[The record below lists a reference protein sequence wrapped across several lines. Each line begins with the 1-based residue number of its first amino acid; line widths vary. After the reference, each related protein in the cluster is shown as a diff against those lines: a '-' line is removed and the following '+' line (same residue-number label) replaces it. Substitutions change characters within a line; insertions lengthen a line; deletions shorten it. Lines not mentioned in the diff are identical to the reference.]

1 MKRNLFSSSLS
12 CRRFLLLRFNSFMYF
27 LFLFFFYNN
36 VFLFFFF
43 FPFIIPLLS
52 SLTQIK
58 FSFLL
63 DLFFILFLSLF
74 ISIACTFNAIKEK
87 NYIKYL
93 FYFLTFTFFFNSFV
107 LFSLHFSLF
116 FLCLSVSLFESFFV
130 ILFRLWNCS
139 ITFLSLIAFISFSV
153 WILPFLKYFHSF
165 LNISFFSFSFL
176 IFSVFISFIF
186 RFAFI
191 LFEFLLF

>member
-1 MKRNLFSSSLS
+1 MRLVIFIGTWLTWSAICFRLLCLADGFS
-12 CRRFLLLRFNSFMYF
+12 FLLRFNSLMYF

-63 DLFFILFLSLF
+63 DSFFILFLSLF

-116 FLCLSVSLFESFFV
+116 FLVFICFSFWIFLCNSVSSLELFNSLFV
-130 ILFRLWNCS
+130 FD
-139 ITFLSLIAFISFSV
+139 SL
-153 WILPFLKYFHSF
+153 Y
-165 LNISFFSFSFL
+165 
-176 IFSVFISFIF
+176 
-186 RFAFI
+186 FI
-191 LFEFLLF
+191 LLLDSAFP